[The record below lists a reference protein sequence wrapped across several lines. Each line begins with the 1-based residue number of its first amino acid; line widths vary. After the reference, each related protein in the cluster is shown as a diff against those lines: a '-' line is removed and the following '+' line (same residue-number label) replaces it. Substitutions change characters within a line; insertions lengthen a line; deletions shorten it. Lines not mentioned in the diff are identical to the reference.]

1 MNRLRRFTD
10 HNCNQNSSK
19 PSDKYFGERSHSL
32 ALLETGELYGWG
44 RNDDGQLGN
53 GTTKDSFYPRLID
66 TAPGRVIKIAGGAI
80 TRLPFLENGE
90 VYAWGRNDI
99 GQLGDGTTKDHTRPL
114 LIKTIQERVISIA
127 AGYCHSLAL
136 LENGEVYAWGRNDDG
151 QLGNGE
157 NQDSKYPTPVN
168 AISEKVVRIAA
179 GYQQSLALLENG
191 KVYGWGWN
199 GRGQRGLVNYREY
212 FYQNIFQ
219 L

>member
-1 MNRLRRFTD
+1 M
-10 HNCNQNSSK
+10 
-19 PSDKYFGERSHSL
+19 
-32 ALLETGELYGWG
+32 
-44 RNDDGQLGN
+44 
-53 GTTKDSFYPRLID
+53 
-66 TAPGRVIKIAGGAI
+66 
-80 TRLPFLENGE
+80 
-90 VYAWGRNDI
+90 

-199 GRGQRGLVNYREY
+199 GRGQLGASKLPRIFLPKYISTIDKRILFAPFGKGGFVPGFAELEKMFRELLG
-212 FYQNIFQ
+212 QE
-219 L
+219 LCL